1 MFDILVPCAT
11 GIEAV
16 VKRQLVQL
24 GYPELP
30 AVNGRIRI
38 PQCDWEDV
46 AMLNIFLRSGERVL
60 INVARFPSE
69 TFDEL
74 YDGVY
79 SADWH
84 NYLDD
89 SSVINVVAK
98 TVRSKL
104 FAHHSVQGVAKKAIV
119 TKLRDVL
126 HRTVEENGNVTVVE
140 IDITDNVAEVNID
153 TSGAGLHKRGYRTL
167 AYSAPLKETTAAALI
182 DLSYWHGDK
191 VFTDLFCGSGTFVIE
206 AAMIAA
212 NIAPG
217 MNREFTA
224 EKWTNFIEKKLW
236 YDAVSDAEDEINTNI
251 DTDIQGYDIDP
262 EVVRTAKENAVRAGV
277 EKLVHFQVRPVSELS
292 HHGKYGF
299 IITNPPYGER
309 LEEAATLPAIYSDLG
324 RQFALLDTWSAYMIT
339 SYEDAEKYIGRKADK
354 NRKIYNGMI
363 KTFYYQFLGP
373 KPPKRN
379 KTMGD

>member
-182 DLSYWHGDK
+182 DLSYWRGDK
-191 VFTDLFCGSGTFVIE
+191 IFTDLFCGSGTLPIE
-206 AAMIAA
+206 CCIKAL

-217 MNREFTA
+217 VNRDFDYLHWKCFPLQLHERC
-224 EKWTNFIEKKLW
+224 IERARDGVKHRDLQV
-236 YDAVSDAEDEINTNI
+236 YGS
-251 DTDIQGYDIDP
+251 DIDGKAI
-262 EVVRTAKENAVRAGV
+262 ETARFHARRAGV
-277 EKLVHFQVRPVSELS
+277 EKYITFTTADATTFYDNR
-292 HHGKYGF
+292 GYGVN
-299 IITNPPYGER
+299 ISNPPYGQRLGDLKQVEEIACAMGRVYRKLDNWNFYFLTPFEKFER
-309 LEEAATLPAIYSDLG
+309 CFG
-324 RQFALLDTWSAYMIT
+324 R
-339 SYEDAEKYIGRKADK
+339 RADK
-354 NRKIYNGMI
+354 KRPLFNAGIKCSYLSFNGA
-363 KTFYYQFLGP
+363 P
-373 KPPKRN
+373 PPKNRAPKN
-379 KTMGD
+379 

>member
-104 FAHHSVQGVAKKAIV
+104 FAHHSVQ
-119 TKLRDVL
+119 
-126 HRTVEENGNVTVVE
+126 
-140 IDITDNVAEVNID
+140 
-153 TSGAGLHKRGYRTL
+153 
-167 AYSAPLKETTAAALI
+167 
-182 DLSYWHGDK
+182 
-191 VFTDLFCGSGTFVIE
+191 
-206 AAMIAA
+206 
-212 NIAPG
+212 
-217 MNREFTA
+217 
-224 EKWTNFIEKKLW
+224 
-236 YDAVSDAEDEINTNI
+236 
-251 DTDIQGYDIDP
+251 
-262 EVVRTAKENAVRAGV
+262 
-277 EKLVHFQVRPVSELS
+277 
-292 HHGKYGF
+292 
-299 IITNPPYGER
+299 
-309 LEEAATLPAIYSDLG
+309 
-324 RQFALLDTWSAYMIT
+324 
-339 SYEDAEKYIGRKADK
+339 
-354 NRKIYNGMI
+354 
-363 KTFYYQFLGP
+363 
-373 KPPKRN
+373 
-379 KTMGD
+379 